1 MSTKVEVMIPGNVW
15 KILVKV
21 GDEVHAGDVL
31 FILEVMKTE
40 VPHPAP
46 IAGKITQILIDEGQ
60 IVDAAA
66 TAIVI
71 GT

>member
-1 MSTKVEVMIPGNVW
+1 MSKQVEVMIPGNVW

-46 IAGKITQILIDEGQ
+46 IAGKIKDVLIEEGQ
-60 IVDAAA
+60 IVSA
-66 TAIVI
+66 
-71 GT
+71 G